1 MNIDNLCMSCM
12 NELYGEKQCPKCG
25 YYVDSPQIS
34 PYLPLRTP
42 IGDKYVLG
50 KVLSSNS
57 EGATYMAYDTGR
69 NTPVC
74 VREFL
79 PEKFIERSFGATE
92 VIVKEQW
99 KDYYYS
105 YFKKFL
111 DLWRKLARVRGL
123 SALVPVVDIFEEN
136 NTAYV
141 VTEYIESISL
151 REFLLRS
158 QTGYLNWEKAKVLF
172 MPVLSTLA
180 TLHKMDITH
189 NGINPDNLL
198 IGRDGKIRLSG
209 FSIAESRI
217 EGFDLSPEFFEGY
230 TPIEQYGYNYQNGC
244 WSDVYSFCAVI
255 YRALVGSVP
264 QDAVSR
270 SMNDQLIIPARYAEI
285 IPVYVINALM
295 NGLQID
301 PADRTQDVETLRE
314 ELSATPGNV
323 VASFS
328 GVNAPI
334 NDKKPTTPT
343 TTVYETEETST
354 ARTILIAFLVC
365 LGIGLIAFGGWFLYD
380 NVIKDYVDNPTVES
394 TTSEQK
400 TYEVPNF
407 VNSSYD
413 MVAQNPVQNERFKI
427 KSVLEYSKDIEKGY
441 IISQSIEAGQ
451 VVPEGT
457 EITFVVS
464 KGPEQKIIPSV
475 KNLPVDLAREKL
487 EEAGFVVNIITKD
500 NNGDYEEGIVIEV
513 TPEEGASRV
522 KGTDVYIQVWGAPP
536 TTEPETEQEAES
548 VTDNNSDFIEN
559 ESTTEQVLEGF
570 TDGGFSFGFDS

>member
-34 PYLPLRTP
+34 PYLPLKTP
-42 IGDKYVLG
+42 IGNKYILG

-57 EGATYMAYDTGR
+57 EGATYMAYDLDR
-69 NTPVC
+69 NTPVI

-79 PEKFIERSFGATE
+79 PEKFIERTFGTYE
-92 VIVKEQW
+92 ITVKEQW
-99 KDYYYS
+99 RDYYYT
-105 YFKKFL
+105 YLKKFL
-111 DLWRKLARVRGL
+111 DLWRQLARVRGL
-123 SALVPVVDIFEEN
+123 SALVPVMDIVEEN

-141 VTEYIESISL
+141 ITEYIESITL

-172 MPVLSTLA
+172 MPVLSTLS
-180 TLHKMDITH
+180 TLHKMGITH

-198 IGRDGKIRLSG
+198 IGRDGKLRLSG
-209 FSIAESRI
+209 FSIAEARI
-217 EGFDLSPEFFEGY
+217 EGSELAPEFFEGY
-230 TPIEQYGYNYQNGC
+230 TPIEQYGYNYENGC

-301 PADRTQDVETLRE
+301 PQDRTRDVEALRE

-323 VASFS
+323 VSSFS
-328 GVNAPI
+328 GVNVPKTE
-334 NDKKPTTPT
+334 KKQPQPE
-343 TTVYETEETST
+343 VVVVDADENST
-354 ARTILIAFLVC
+354 GKTILIAFLVC
-365 LGIGLIAFGGWFLYD
+365 LGVGLIIFGGWFLYD
-380 NVIKDYVDNPTVES
+380 RVLKDYVDTPTES
-394 TTSEQK
+394 TTETPQS
-400 TYEVPNF
+400 YEVPNF

-413 MVAQNPVQNERFKI
+413 MVAQNPVQNDRFTI
-427 KSVLEYSKDIEKGY
+427 KSVMEYSTDVEKGY
-441 IISQSIEAGQ
+441 IISQSIEPGQ
-451 VVPEGT
+451 MVAEGT

-464 KGPEQKIIPSV
+464 KGPEYKIIPSV
-475 KNLPVDLAREKL
+475 KNLYVDFAKEQL
-487 EEAGFVVNIITKD
+487 EEAGFVVSIITKD
-500 NNGDYEEGIVIEV
+500 NNGDYEEGIVAEV

-522 KGTDVYIQVWGAPP
+522 KGTTVHIQVYGPP
-536 TTEPETEQEAES
+536 PSTEPQTE
-548 VTDNNSDFIEN
+548 
-559 ESTTEQVLEGF
+559 ESTTS
-570 TDGGFSFGFDS
+570 GGLFGIDFLG

>member
-34 PYLPLRTP
+34 PYLQLKTP
-42 IGDKYVLG
+42 IGDKYVVG
-50 KVLSSNS
+50 KVVSSNS

-69 NTPVC
+69 NTPVY

-79 PEKFIERSFGATE
+79 PEKFVDRSFGTTE
-92 VIVKEQW
+92 LTVKVQW
-99 KDYYYS
+99 RDYYYN
-105 YFKKFL
+105 YLKKFL
-111 DLWRKLARVRGL
+111 ELWRKLARVRGL
-123 SALVPVVDIFEEN
+123 SALVPVVDIIEEN

-141 VTEYIESISL
+141 VTEYVESISL

-172 MPVLSTLA
+172 MPVLSTLSA
-180 TLHKMDITH
+180 LHQMGIIH

-198 IGRDGKIRLSG
+198 IGRDGKLRLSG
-209 FSIAESRI
+209 FSISEARI
-217 EGFDLSPEFFEGY
+217 EGSELSPEFFEGY
-230 TPIEQYGYNYQNGC
+230 TPIEQYGYNYENGC
-244 WSDVYSFCAVI
+244 WSDVYAFCAVI

-301 PADRTQDVETLRE
+301 PRERTSNIEALRE

-323 VASFS
+323 ASSFS
-328 GVNAPI
+328 GVNVQTGERKQP
-334 NDKKPTTPT
+334 KPEPVAQEDENSTTK
-343 TTVYETEETST
+343 
-354 ARTILIAFLVC
+354 TILIAFLVC
-365 LGIGLIAFGGWFLYD
+365 LGVGLIIFGGWFLYD
-380 NVIKDYVDNPTVES
+380 KVIKDYIDTPVES
-394 TTSEQK
+394 TTETPK

-413 MVAQNPVQNERFKI
+413 MVAQNPVQNDRFTI
-427 KSVLEYSKDIEKGY
+427 KSVMEYSDEVEKGY
-441 IISQSIEAGQ
+441 IISQSVEPGQ
-451 VVPEGT
+451 VVEEGT

-464 KGPEQKIIPSV
+464 KGPEYKIIPSV
-475 KNLPVDLAREKL
+475 KNLYVDFAKEQL
-487 EEAGFVVNIITKD
+487 EEAGFVVNIITKE
-500 NNGDYEEGIVIEV
+500 NNGDYEEGLVAEV
-513 TPEEGASRV
+513 TPEEGASRI
-522 KGTDVYIQVWGAPP
+522 KGSEVWIQVYGPP
-536 TTEPETEQEAES
+536 PSTEPQTE
-548 VTDNNSDFIEN
+548 
-559 ESTTEQVLEGF
+559 ESTTDNSGLF
-570 TDGGFSFGFDS
+570 GGLIG

>member
-12 NELYGEKQCPKCG
+12 NELYGEKQCPNCG

-42 IGDKYVLG
+42 VGDKYILG

-69 NTPVC
+69 NTPVY

-79 PEKFIERSFGATE
+79 PEKFIDRSFGTTE
-92 VIVKEQW
+92 IVVKEQW
-99 KDYYYS
+99 KDCYYKYL
-105 YFKKFL
+105 KDFL

-123 SALVPVVDIFEEN
+123 SALIPVVDIVEEN

-172 MPVLSTLA
+172 MPVLSTLS
-180 TLHKMDITH
+180 TLHKMGITH

-209 FSIAESRI
+209 FSIDGVRV
-217 EGFDLSPEFFEGY
+217 EGGELSPEFFEGY
-230 TPIEQYGYNYQNGC
+230 TPIEQYSYNYENGC

-270 SMNDQLIIPARYAEI
+270 SMNDQLLIPARYAEI

-295 NGLQID
+295 NGLQVD
-301 PADRTQDVETLRE
+301 PADRTRDIETLRE

-323 VASFS
+323 VSSFS
-328 GVNAPI
+328 GVNAQI
-334 NDKKPTTPT
+334 NDKKQSQAETV
-343 TTVYETEETST
+343 VYEDKSST
-354 ARTILIAFLVC
+354 GRTILIAFLVC
-365 LGIGLIAFGGWFLYD
+365 LGIGLLVFGGWFLYD
-380 NVIKDYVDNPTVES
+380 KVIKDYVDTPVES
-394 TTSEQK
+394 TTEAPQ

-413 MVAQNPVQNERFKI
+413 MVAQNPVQNDRFTI
-427 KSVLEYSKDIEKGY
+427 KSVLEYSKDVEKGY
-441 IISQSIEAGQ
+441 IISQSIKAGQ
-451 VVPEGT
+451 VVAEGT

-464 KGPEQKIIPSV
+464 KGPEHKIIPTV
-475 KNLPVDLAREKL
+475 KNLNVDLAREKL
-487 EEAGFVVNIITKD
+487 EESGFVVNIITKE
-500 NNGDYEEGIVIEV
+500 NNGDYEEGVVAEV

-522 KGTDVYIQVWGAPP
+522 KGSDVYIQVWGASPS
-536 TTEPETEQEAES
+536 TEPETESSTENPFEDEILQS
-548 VTDNNSDFIEN
+548 VEEDSTENNPFN
-559 ESTTEQVLEGF
+559 F
-570 TDGGFSFGFDS
+570 NFD

>member
-12 NELYGEKQCPKCG
+12 NELYGEKQCPHCG

-34 PYLPLRTP
+34 PYLPLKTP
-42 IGDKYVLG
+42 VGDKYILG

-57 EGATYMAYDTGR
+57 EGATYMAYDTSR
-69 NTPVC
+69 NTAVY

-79 PEKFIERSFGATE
+79 PEKFIDRSFGVTE
-92 VIVKEQW
+92 ITIKEQW
-99 KDYYYS
+99 KDCYYAYL
-105 YFKKFL
+105 KKFL
-111 DLWRKLARVRGL
+111 DLWRQLARVRGL
-123 SALVPVVDIFEEN
+123 SALIPVVDIVEEN

-141 VTEYIESISL
+141 VTEYVESISL

-172 MPVLSTLA
+172 MPVLSTLS
-180 TLHKMDITH
+180 TLHKMGISH

-198 IGRDGKIRLSG
+198 IGRDGKLRLSG
-209 FSIAESRI
+209 FSISEARI
-217 EGFDLSPEFFEGY
+217 EGSELSPELFEGY
-230 TPIEQYGYNYQNGC
+230 TPIEQYGYNYENGC

-270 SMNDQLIIPARYAEI
+270 SANDQLIIPARYAEI

-295 NGLQID
+295 NGLQVD
-301 PADRTQDVETLRE
+301 PADRTRDVETLRE

-323 VASFS
+323 VSSFS
-328 GVNAPI
+328 GVNVPTGE
-334 NDKKPTTPT
+334 KKQQPE
-343 TTVYETEETST
+343 TVVVESADSST
-354 ARTILIAFLVC
+354 AKTILIAFLVC
-365 LGIGLIAFGGWFLYD
+365 LGVGLIIFGGWFLYD
-380 NVIKDYVDNPTVES
+380 RVLKDYQETPTE
-394 TTSEQK
+394 TTTEAPQ

-413 MVAQNPVQNERFKI
+413 MVAQNPVQNDRFTI
-427 KSVLEYSKDIEKGY
+427 KSVMEYSNEVEKGY

-451 VVPEGT
+451 VVAAGT

-464 KGPEQKIIPSV
+464 KGPEYKIIPSV
-475 KNLPVDLAREKL
+475 KNLYVDFAKEQL
-487 EEAGFVVNIITKD
+487 EDAGFVVNIITKE
-500 NNGDYEEGIVIEV
+500 NNGDYEEGIVAEV

-536 TTEPETEQEAES
+536 STEPETE
-548 VTDNNSDFIEN
+548 
-559 ESTTEQVLEGF
+559 ESTTSF
-570 TDGGFSFGFDS
+570 SGGLFGLDFLG

>member
-42 IGDKYVLG
+42 VGDKYVLG

-69 NTPVC
+69 NTPVF

-79 PEKFIERSFGATE
+79 PEKFIDRSFGTTE
-92 VIVKEQW
+92 ITVKEQW
-99 KDYYYS
+99 KDYYYT
-105 YFKKFL
+105 YLKKFL
-111 DLWRKLARVRGL
+111 DLWRQLARVRGL
-123 SALVPVVDIFEEN
+123 SALIPVVDIIEEN

-141 VTEYIESISL
+141 VTEYVESISL

-172 MPVLSTLA
+172 MPVLSTLS
-180 TLHKMDITH
+180 TLHKMGITH

-198 IGRDGKIRLSG
+198 IGRDGKLRLSG
-209 FSIAESRI
+209 FSISEARI
-217 EGFDLSPEFFEGY
+217 EGSELSPELFEGY
-230 TPIEQYGYNYQNGC
+230 TPIEQYSYNYQNGC
-244 WSDVYSFCAVI
+244 WSDVYAFCAVI

-301 PADRTQDVETLRE
+301 PEDRTKDVEALRE

-323 VASFS
+323 VSSFS
-328 GVNAPI
+328 GVNVPTSE
-334 NDKKPTTPT
+334 KKQTQPE
-343 TTVYETEETST
+343 TVVIESAENST
-354 ARTILIAFLVC
+354 AKTVLIAFLVC
-365 LGIGLIAFGGWFLYD
+365 LGVGLIIFGGWFLYD
-380 NVIKDYVDNPTVES
+380 RVLKDYVDTPTES
-394 TTSEQK
+394 TTEPPQ

-413 MVAQNPVQNERFKI
+413 MVAQNPVQNDRFTI
-427 KSVLEYSKDIEKGY
+427 KSVMEYSTEFEKGY
-441 IISQSIEAGQ
+441 IISQSVEAGQ
-451 VVPEGT
+451 VVEEGT

-464 KGPEQKIIPSV
+464 KGPEYRIIPSV
-475 KNLPVDLAREKL
+475 KNLYVDLAKEEL
-487 EEAGFVVNIITKD
+487 EEAGFVVNIITKE
-500 NNGDYEEGIVIEV
+500 NNGDYEEGIVAEV

-536 TTEPETEQEAES
+536 STEPETE
-548 VTDNNSDFIEN
+548 
-559 ESTTEQVLEGF
+559 ESTTS
-570 TDGGFSFGFDS
+570 GGLFGIDFLG

>member
-42 IGDKYVLG
+42 IGNKYVLG

-57 EGATYMAYDTGR
+57 EGATYMAYDIDR
-69 NTPVC
+69 NTPVV

-79 PEKFIERSFGATE
+79 PEKFIERTFGTYE
-92 VIVKEQW
+92 IKVKEQW
-99 KDYYYS
+99 RDYYYN
-105 YFKKFL
+105 YLKKFL
-111 DLWRKLARVRGL
+111 DLWRQLARVRGL
-123 SALVPVVDIFEEN
+123 SALIPVVDIVEEN

-141 VTEYIESISL
+141 ITEYVESISL

-172 MPVLSTLA
+172 MPVLSTLS
-180 TLHKMDITH
+180 TLHKMGITH

-198 IGRDGKIRLSG
+198 IGRDGKLRLSG
-209 FSIAESRI
+209 FSIAEARI
-217 EGFDLSPEFFEGY
+217 EGSELSPELFEGY
-230 TPIEQYGYNYQNGC
+230 TPIEQYSYNYENGC

-301 PADRTQDVETLRE
+301 PQDRTRDVETLRE
-314 ELSATPGNV
+314 ELSATPSNV
-323 VASFS
+323 VSSFS
-328 GVNAPI
+328 GVNVPKVEKKAPQSE
-334 NDKKPTTPT
+334 
-343 TTVYETEETST
+343 TVVIESAENST
-354 ARTILIAFLVC
+354 GKIILIAFLVC
-365 LGIGLIAFGGWFLYD
+365 LGVGLIIFGGWFLYD
-380 NVIKDYVDNPTVES
+380 RVIKDYVDTSTES
-394 TTSEQK
+394 TTEAPQ

-413 MVAQNPVQNERFKI
+413 MVAQNPVQNDRFTI
-427 KSVLEYSKDIEKGY
+427 KSVMEYSADVEKGY
-441 IISQSIEAGQ
+441 IISQSVEPGQ
-451 VVPEGT
+451 VVAAGT

-464 KGPEQKIIPSV
+464 KGPEYKIIPSV
-475 KNLPVDLAREKL
+475 KNLYVDFAKEQL
-487 EEAGFVVNIITKD
+487 EEAGFVVSIITKD
-500 NNGDYEEGIVIEV
+500 NNGDYEEGLVAEV
-513 TPEEGASRV
+513 TPEEGSSRV
-522 KGTDVYIQVWGAPP
+522 KGTTVHIQVYGPP
-536 TTEPETEQEAES
+536 PSTEPQTE
-548 VTDNNSDFIEN
+548 
-559 ESTTEQVLEGF
+559 ESTTS
-570 TDGGFSFGFDS
+570 GGLFGMDFLG

>member
-1 MNIDNLCMSCM
+1 MNIDNLCMGCM

-42 IGDKYVLG
+42 IGDKYILG

-69 NTPVC
+69 NTPVY

-79 PEKFIERSFGATE
+79 PEKFIDRSFDTTE
-92 VIVKEQW
+92 IQIKEQW
-99 KDYYYS
+99 RDYYYS
-105 YFKKFL
+105 YLKKFL
-111 DLWRKLARVRGL
+111 DLWRQLARVRGL
-123 SALVPVVDIFEEN
+123 SALIPVVDIVEEN

-172 MPVLSTLA
+172 MPILSTLS
-180 TLHKMDITH
+180 TLHKMGITH

-198 IGRDGKIRLSG
+198 IGRDGKLRLSG
-209 FSIAESRI
+209 FSISEARI
-217 EGFDLSPEFFEGY
+217 EGSELSPEFFEGY
-230 TPIEQYGYNYQNGC
+230 TPIEQYGYTYENGC

-301 PADRTQDVETLRE
+301 PAERTRDVETLRE

-323 VASFS
+323 VSSFS
-328 GVNAPI
+328 GVNVPTGE
-334 NDKKPTTPT
+334 KKQKEPEP
-343 TTVYETEETST
+343 VVVEADDNST
-354 ARTILIAFLVC
+354 AKTILIAFLVC
-365 LGIGLIAFGGWFLYD
+365 LGVGLIVVGGWFLYD
-380 NVIKDYVDNPTVES
+380 KVIKNYVETPTES
-394 TTSEQK
+394 TTEAPE
-400 TYEVPNF
+400 TFEVPNF

-413 MVAQNPVQNERFKI
+413 MVAQNPVQNDRFTI
-427 KSVLEYSKDIEKGY
+427 KSVMEYSTEVEKGY

-451 VVPEGT
+451 VVEEGT

-464 KGPEQKIIPSV
+464 KGPEYKIIPSV
-475 KNLPVDLAREKL
+475 KNLYVDFAKEQL
-487 EEAGFVVNIITKD
+487 EEAGFVVNIITKE
-500 NNGDYEEGIVIEV
+500 NNGDYEEGIVAEI

-522 KGTDVYIQVWGAPP
+522 KGTNVYIQVYGPP
-536 TTEPETEQEAES
+536 PSTEPQTE
-548 VTDNNSDFIEN
+548 
-559 ESTTEQVLEGF
+559 ESTTGSGF
-570 TDGGFSFGFDS
+570 FGGFLG